1 MCQRSPSWFCPLERH
16 LGVQPTSLP
25 QSGGPEEAG
34 LCHSWG
40 MEEKKQPLLLQNHF
54 TLLFLWPRVS
64 VTGPSLSPALTSS
77 QGAFP
82 DTTLL
87 RCGDS
92 GEQHCD
98 FCPPQTG
105 RQGDRRKLHTQAPI
119 GLCLRPRGCPG
130 STVECDVIERVS
142 ERALSSSHRQD
153 PQVPAATGHIC
164 ISLPPHPHHRPAT
177 VGPLTNVH
185 PKQSPMIWQNKQE
198 WALPSCG
205 PCQPQWKRSSP
216 L

>member
-119 GLCLRPRGCPG
+119 AEIHRGSREEFTFGSQGYITFPQHLPQRPLGDTPT
-130 STVECDVIERVS
+130 SKLS
-142 ERALSSSHRQD
+142 HSSSLRSGRHWEKWVRS
-153 PQVPAATGHIC
+153 T
-164 ISLPPHPHHRPAT
+164 SW
-177 VGPLTNVH
+177 
-185 PKQSPMIWQNKQE
+185 M
-198 WALPSCG
+198 AL
-205 PCQPQWKRSSP
+205 RSFHSSG
-216 L
+216 LR